1 MLRQSIPHGILMLL
15 SFKHTTTKAL
25 NVQNHYEDISRFD
38 EIQNN
43 H

>member
-1 MLRQSIPHGILMLL
+1 MEL
-15 SFKHTTTKAL
+15 KHTTTKAL
-25 NVQNHYEDISRFD
+25 NVQNHYENINRFD